1 MQVTFPKLGLEF
13 MVNSTAFSIGTFEV
27 KWYGIIIATGLML
40 AVFYG
45 LKKAPYYHVDPDKL
59 LDAIIVG
66 VVCAVIGARLYYVA
80 FTWDYFKDD
89 PLRIIT
95 DFHEGGLAI
104 YGGII
109 GGLLGGGIVAYV
121 KKINILA
128 CLDLAAL
135 GFLIGQGI
143 GRWGNFM
150 NQEAFGTPTD
160 LPWGM
165 VSVNTGN
172 VAVHPRFLYESLW
185 CLLGFVLLHFFSKKF
200 QQYKGQVF
208 FIYLSWYGFERMI
221 VEGLRTDSLYLPFN
235 IFGYTPRVSQLLS
248 AVIFIAGVI
257 LLIIF
262 RNRKDVMG
270 AMIIDGKMVSTKVKD
285 EVREEIKALK
295 DKGIRTT
302 LAVVIV
308 GDNPASRVYVNNK
321 KKACEYT
328 GIESLEF
335 ALPGTTT
342 QDELLKLV
350 DELNKRED
358 VNGILVQL
366 PLPKQIDEKA
376 VIEAIDPRKD
386 VDAFHKSNVG
396 RIMIGD
402 YDFLPCTPAGVMELL
417 KAYDIDPKGKDC
429 VVIGRSNIVGKP
441 MAMLLL
447 HADGTVTVTHSKT
460 LNLKKITQR
469 ADILVA
475 AIGKAKF
482 VTSDMVKAG
491 AVVIDVGMNR
501 DKDGKLCGDVDFDK
515 VKDKAS
521 AITPV
526 PGGVGPMTI
535 AVLMKNTLKAVK
547 LQNKC

>member
-13 MVNSTAFSIGTFEV
+13 FVNSTAFSIGSFEV
-27 KWYGIIIATGLML
+27 KWYGIIIATGLLL
-40 AVFYG
+40 AVLYAMKRSPFYG
-45 LKKAPYYHVDPDKL
+45 IDPDKL
-59 LDAIIVG
+59 LDAVIVG
-66 VVCAVIGARLYYVA
+66 VICAVVGARLYYVI

-89 PLRIIT
+89 PIRIIT
-95 DFHEGGLAI
+95 DFHQGGLAI

-109 GGLLGGGIVAYV
+109 GGLLGGGIVAKV
-121 KKINILA
+121 RKINVLA

-135 GFLIGQGI
+135 GFLIGQGM
-143 GRWGNFM
+143 GRWGNFT

-165 VSVNTGN
+165 LSENTGG
-172 VAVHPRFLYESLW
+172 VAVHPCFLYESLW
-185 CLLGFVLLHFFSKKF
+185 CLLGFVLLHFFSKKL
-200 QQYKGQVF
+200 QSYKGQIF
-208 FIYLSWYGFERMI
+208 FMYLVWYGFERML
-221 VEGLRTDSLYLPFN
+221 VEGLRTDSLYVPFS
-235 IFGYTPRVSQLLS
+235 IFGYTPRVSQVLS
-248 AVIFIAGVI
+248 ALLVVAGVA

-262 RNRKDVMG
+262 RNRKDRFG

-285 EVREEIKALK
+285 EVKEEILALK
-295 DKGIRTT
+295 DKGIKAT

-335 ALPGTTT
+335 ALPEATT
-342 QDELLKLV
+342 QAELLKLV
-350 DELNKRED
+350 EELNNRED

-417 KAYDIDPKGKDC
+417 KAYDIDVDGKEC

-447 HADGTVTVTHSKT
+447 HANGTVTVTHSRT
-460 LNLKKITQR
+460 LNLKKVTSR

-482 VTSDMVKAG
+482 VTADMVKQG

-515 VKDKAS
+515 VSQKAS

-547 LQNKC
+547 LQNNC